1 MGEEY
6 SLKGHIHSTESFG
19 TVDGPGVRFVVF
31 FQGCPMRCL
40 YCHNPDTW
48 EPGLGMEKTA
58 EELLEEYK
66 RNKVFYKNGGI
77 TATGGEP
84 LMQLPFLT
92 ELFEKAKKQGIHTCL
107 DTSGIMY
114 RKERQQEF
122 EKLFQVLDLVL
133 LDFKHSSEE
142 DHRSLT
148 GLSQKN
154 ILEFARALEKARIPV
169 IVRHV
174 VVPGITDQ
182 EEHLR
187 ELGRI
192 LAGYSNLK
200 GLEILP
206 YHTMGKVKY
215 EKLGIPY
222 PLENVENMDAEK
234 AKEARSIVLKA
245 FQEAR
250 RAAAQNIKPQEINS

>member
-1 MGEEY
+1 MTEEY

-19 TVDGPGVRFVVF
+19 TVDGPGVRYVVF

-48 EPGLGMEKTA
+48 KPGEGIEMTV
-58 EELLEEYK
+58 EEILREYK
-66 RNKVFYKNGGI
+66 RNEVFYKNGGI

-92 ELFEKAKKQGIHTCL
+92 ELFREAKKQGIHTCL

-114 RKERQQEF
+114 RKERQKEF

-133 LDFKHSSEE
+133 LDFKHSNEE
-142 DHRSLT
+142 SHKDLT
-148 GLSQKN
+148 GLSQKHV
-154 ILEFARALEKARIPV
+154 LEFARVLDEASIPV

-174 VVPGITDQ
+174 VVPGITDY
-182 EEHLR
+182 EEHLK

-192 LAGYSNLK
+192 LAGYKNLK

-206 YHTMGKVKY
+206 YHTMGRAKY
-215 EKLGIPY
+215 EKMGIPY
-222 PLENVENMDAEK
+222 PLDQIENMDAEK
-234 AKEARSIVLKA
+234 AKEARQIILKA
-245 FQEAR
+245 FQKAR
-250 RAAAQNIKPQEINS
+250 NAAPQV

>member
-1 MGEEY
+1 MQKEY
-6 SLKGHIHSTESFG
+6 DRKGYIHSTESFG

-48 EPGLGMEKTA
+48 KVGEGKMMTV
-58 EELLEEYK
+58 EEILDAYK
-66 RNKVFYKNGGI
+66 KNEVFYKNGGI

-84 LMQLPFLT
+84 LMQLDFLT
-92 ELFEKAKKQGIHTCL
+92 ELFREAKKQGIHTCL

-122 EKLFQVLDLVL
+122 EKLFDVLDLVL
-133 LDFKHSSEE
+133 LDFKHSNEE
-142 DHRSLT
+142 DHKNLT
-148 GLSQKN
+148 GLSQKHV
-154 ILEFARALEKARIPV
+154 LEFAGALEKAGV
-169 IVRHV
+169 SMIVRHV

-182 EEHLR
+182 EEHLKNFGK
-187 ELGRI
+187 L
-192 LAGYSNLK
+192 LAGFKNIR

-215 EKLGIPY
+215 EKLGLSY
-222 PLENVENMDAEK
+222 PLEHIENMDAEK
-234 AKEARSIVLKA
+234 AREARNIILRA
-245 FQEAR
+245 FQEQRKTAS
-250 RAAAQNIKPQEINS
+250 QD